1 MAKEQVTNQKLK
13 SSGILFSVILSIFF
27 IALPIIHSKQIII
40 FPLPIIVYILLIS
53 ITQPSKLKKSYLIWM
68 KFGDYLGRF
77 NTNILLSIF
86 FFVAITPASLIRN
99 LIKLIG
105 RNKKR
110 KKLSYYIIENQ
121 NSSFLDEY

>member
-1 MAKEQVTNQKLK
+1 MAKDQVTNKKLK

-27 IALPIIHSKQIII
+27 IVLPIIHSKQIII
-40 FPLPIIVYILLIS
+40 FPLTIIFYILFIS
-53 ITQPSKLKKSYLIWM
+53 ITQPNKLIKPYLIWM

-86 FFVAITPASLIRN
+86 FFVAIIPASLIRN

-110 KKLSYYIIENQ
+110 KISSYYIDNNQ
-121 NSSFLDEY
+121 NSTFLDEY